1 MPEKS
6 VFGGYI
12 GMGVVEGQGQPIY
25 LPNTGLR
32 TLSLLYN
39 GLPTYSNNY

>member
-1 MPEKS
+1 MPEKP

-12 GMGVVEGQGQPIY
+12 GIGVVR
-25 LPNTGLR
+25 LASR

-39 GLPTYSNNY
+39 GLPTYSNND